1 MLSARWI
8 AKRKPHWTRLTSLLE
23 RASKH
28 SVAVLSHTELQELGL
43 LYRQTAA
50 DLATVREDPQSQS
63 LQQYLNPLLG
73 RAHNLIYMGRRGS
86 PGSILRF
93 YASTYPQI
101 FRATLPYTV
110 LAFSVFLAGAV
121 AGLLATLA
129 DPAFSRFLLGPQM
142 SETIERR
149 KMWTDPIVTIKPL
162 AASGIMTNNLTVSI
176 TTFALGITA
185 GLGTLYLLA
194 FNGLLF
200 GVVLAA
206 CWQAGMLSK
215 VLAFVAGHGVL
226 ELPAIFIA
234 GGGGLLIARGL
245 LFPGLLSR
253 RDSLAQAG
261 RQAVRLML
269 GTIPMLIVAGVIE
282 AFVSP
287 TAIPAL
293 LKFIF
298 AAVLGSLFAVYLATA
313 GRHAPALVAE
323 D

>member
-8 AKRKPHWTRLTSLLE
+8 AKRKPHWTRLTGLLE

-28 SVAVLSHTELQELGL
+28 RVAVLSHTELQELGL

-50 DLATVREDPQSQS
+50 DLATVREDPKSQS

-129 DPAFSRFLLGPQM
+129 DPAFSRFLLGPRM

-149 KMWTDPIVTIKPL
+149 KMWTDSIVTIKPL

-206 CWQAGMLSK
+206 CWQAGMLPK

-261 RQAVRLML
+261 KQAVRLML

-298 AAVLGSLFAVYLATA
+298 AAVLGSLFALYLGTA
-313 GRHAPALVAE
+313 GRRAPALVSE

>member
-8 AKRKPHWTRLTSLLE
+8 AKRKPHWQRLTDLLE
-23 RASKH
+23 RAAKH
-28 SVAVLSHTELQELGL
+28 SVAALSHTELQELGL

-50 DLATVREDPQSQS
+50 DLATVREDPQSQG

-73 RAHNLIYMGRRGS
+73 RAHNLIYMGRKGS
-86 PGSILRF
+86 PGGIVRF

-101 FRATLPYTV
+101 FRKTLPYTV
-110 LAFSVFLAGAV
+110 LAFVVFFAGAV
-121 AGLLATLA
+121 AGLLVTLA

-142 SETIERR
+142 SDTIEHKR
-149 KMWTDPIVTIKPL
+149 MWTDSIVAVKPL

-176 TTFALGITA
+176 SAFALGITA

-215 VLAFVAGHGVL
+215 LLAFVAGHGVL

-234 GGGGLLIARGL
+234 GGGGLLLARGL

-261 RQAVRLML
+261 KQAVRLML
-269 GTIPMLIVAGVIE
+269 GTIPMLIVAGIIE
-282 AFVSP
+282 AFISP
-287 TAIPAL
+287 TAIPSL
-293 LKFIF
+293 LKFTF
-298 AAVLGSLFAVYLATA
+298 AAVLAGLFAVYLATA
-313 GRHAPALVAE
+313 GQASAAVETE